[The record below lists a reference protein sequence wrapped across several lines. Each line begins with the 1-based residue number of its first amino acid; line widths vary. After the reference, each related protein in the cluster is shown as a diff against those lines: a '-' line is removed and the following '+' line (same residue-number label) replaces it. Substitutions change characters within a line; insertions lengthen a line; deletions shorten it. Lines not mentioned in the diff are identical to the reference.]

1 MPALKRVK
9 EVDVFYYAGYFK
21 TGLDLLML
29 SGSEKWIE
37 NLSYISFSVSKVVG

>member
-1 MPALKRVK
+1 MPTLRRVK
-9 EVDVFYYAGYFK
+9 EVDAFYYAGYFR

-37 NLSYISFSVSKVVG
+37 NLSYLSFSVSKLVG